1 MLASERPHQI
11 LDRVRRSGELSIDA
25 LADEFEVTPQTI
37 RRLVNQLCEEG
48 LLRRVHGGVKAIPL
62 TQNLEYESRQ
72 VLNLEAKRRI
82 ARTVAR
88 FIPDGSSL
96 FMGLGTTPECV
107 ASALAGHRDL
117 RVFTNSLNVAS
128 VLARHPDVDIT
139 IAGGAL
145 RRRDRDII
153 GDGAVAFFGRYKADF
168 AVFGVGGLDEEGM
181 LLDFEEGEVDAR
193 KAMVECCRTSILVAD
208 VSKFGRNATVRG
220 GRLHDLDHL
229 FVDAPVPGRFAR
241 MVRQSRVEVHS
252 AQDDVQNED
261 RVQGR
266 K

>member
-1 MLASERPHQI
+1 MLAQERPHQI
-11 LDRVRRSGELSIDA
+11 LDRVRQHGAVSIDA

-37 RRLVNQLCEEG
+37 RRLVNQLCEDG
-48 LLRRVHGGVKAIPL
+48 LLRRVHGGVKAIPA

-82 ARTVAR
+82 ARAVAR
-88 FIPDGSSL
+88 FIPNGASL

-153 GDGAVAFFGRYKADF
+153 GDNAVSFFSRYKADF
-168 AVFGVGGLDEEGM
+168 AIFGVGGIDEEGM
-181 LLDFEEGEVDAR
+181 LLDFDEGEVEAR
-193 KAMVECCRTSILVAD
+193 KTMVECCRTAILVAD

-220 GRLHDLDHL
+220 GRLGDIDHL
-229 FVDAPVPGRFAR
+229 FIEAAVPRGFAR
-241 MVRQSRVEVHS
+241 MVRQTKVDIHQADEKEV
-252 AQDDVQNED
+252 
-261 RVQGR
+261 
-266 K
+266 